1 MIGSSEVVSTLVIYI
16 PEVFFADRK
25 LPADFGTVV
34 IYPTSQV
41 RGFPNKHRAP
51 EYEFTASSTLQT
63 FAYPQFKLF
72 LYSSAKQIYVNMPFH
87 FLFRN
92 SYYSFNIHGSP
103 QINVYVALWVHY
115 SPPAEPP
122 TQTTGKSCATFLA
135 FIDNHRSKKRRS
147 FSNSGKL

>member
-1 MIGSSEVVSTLVIYI
+1 MPLCSIGRAAPLHFLLYFTKLYLCLIYITNNIIGSSEAVSTLVIYI

-25 LPADFGTVV
+25 LHADFGTVV
-34 IYPTSQV
+34 IYPTSRV

-63 FAYPQFKLF
+63 FTFPQFKLF
-72 LYSSAKQIYVNMPFH
+72 LYSFAKQIYVNMPFN

-92 SYYSFNIHGSP
+92 SYYSCNIYESP

-115 SPPAEPP
+115 
-122 TQTTGKSCATFLA
+122 F
-135 FIDNHRSKKRRS
+135 
-147 FSNSGKL
+147 